1 MIVSAWNKLLIGIVI
16 SNTRYKPVKYLR
28 GETQMYKKIIIAV
41 VCVAAISVLT
51 TGCMTTTQKGT
62 GAGMGIGAALGA
74 GIGALAGDPAL
85 GAAIGAGVGA
95 VGGGL
100 IGDNMDRKREASEKA
115 DLQRQLELE
124 RQSGTGQGQNKID
137 AHYEYV
143 KKRKWVDT
151 STQERVW
158 VEERF
163 EGDRRIEGHYEDR
176 NVPSGNWQ
184 EYEEKVWIPEHYE

>member
-1 MIVSAWNKLLIGIVI
+1 MIENVLNKVH
-16 SNTRYKPVKYLR
+16 YKESVKYLI
-28 GETQMYKKIIIAV
+28 GEKRMYKKIIIAV
-41 VCVAAISVLT
+41 VCVAAISILT

-62 GAGMGIGAALGA
+62 AVGTGVGAGLGA
-74 GIGALAGDPAL
+74 GIGALTGNAGMGAL
-85 GAAIGAGVGA
+85 IGAGAGA
-95 VGGGL
+95 VGGAL
-100 IGDNMDRKREASEKA
+100 VGDNMDKKREAAEKA

-124 RQSGTGQGQNKID
+124 RQSGSSQGQNKVD

-151 STQERVW
+151 SKSERVW
-158 VEERF
+158 VEERI

-176 NVPSGNWQ
+176 NVPSGYWQ

>member
-1 MIVSAWNKLLIGIVI
+1 MIENVLNIVHHKEPVKHLIGEK
-16 SNTRYKPVKYLR
+16 R
-28 GETQMYKKIIIAV
+28 MYKKIIIAV
-41 VCVAAISVLT
+41 ICVAAISVLT

-62 GAGMGIGAALGA
+62 AVGAGAGAALGA
-74 GIGALAGDPAL
+74 GIGALTGSPAM

-95 VGGGL
+95 VGGAL
-100 IGDNMDRKREASEKA
+100 VGDNMDRKREAAEKA

-124 RQSGTGQGQNKID
+124 RQSSSGRGQNKID
-137 AHYEYV
+137 GHYEYV

-151 STQERVW
+151 SKSERVW
-158 VEERF
+158 VEERI

-176 NVPSGNWQ
+176 NVPSGYWQ

>member
-1 MIVSAWNKLLIGIVI
+1 MIENVLNVVHHKE
-16 SNTRYKPVKYLR
+16 PVKHMI
-28 GETQMYKKIIIAV
+28 GEKRMYKKVIIAV
-41 VCVAAISVLT
+41 VCVASIAILS
-51 TGCMTTTQKGT
+51 TGCQMTGTQKGT
-62 GAGMGIGAALGA
+62 AMGAGLGAGLGA
-74 GIGALAGDPAL
+74 GIGALTGNAGM

-100 IGDNMDRKREASEKA
+100 TGDHMDKKREAAEKA

-124 RQSGTGQGQNKID
+124 RQSGSGQGQNKVD

-151 STQERVW
+151 SKSERVW
-158 VEERF
+158 VEERI

-176 NVPSGNWQ
+176 NVPSGYWQ

>member
-1 MIVSAWNKLLIGIVI
+1 
-16 SNTRYKPVKYLR
+16 
-28 GETQMYKKIIIAV
+28 MYKKIIIAV
-41 VCVAAISVLT
+41 VCVAAISILT

-62 GAGMGIGAALGA
+62 VGGAGVGAALGA
-74 GIGALAGDPAL
+74 GIGALAGNAGM

-100 IGDNMDRKREASEKA
+100 IGDNMDKKREESEKA

-124 RQSGTGQGQNKID
+124 RQKAPEGQNKID
-137 AHYEYV
+137 AHYEYI

-151 STQERVW
+151 SESERVW
-158 VEERF
+158 VEERM
-163 EGDRRIEGHYEDR
+163 EDDRRIEGHYEDR
-176 NVPSGNWQ
+176 NVPSGYWQ

>member
-1 MIVSAWNKLLIGIVI
+1 MIENVLNNI
-16 SNTRYKPVKYLR
+16 SKNPFKYLI
-28 GETQMYKKIIIAV
+28 GETQMFKKVIIAV

-62 GAGMGIGAALGA
+62 VGGAGVGAALGA
-74 GIGALAGDPAL
+74 GIGALAGNAGM

-100 IGDNMDRKREASEKA
+100 VGDNMDKKREAAEKA
-115 DLQRQLELE
+115 DLERQLELE
-124 RQSGTGQGQNKID
+124 RQSGSGQGQNKVD
-137 AHYEYV
+137 AHYEYI

-151 STQERVW
+151 SKAERVW
-158 VEERF
+158 VEERI

-176 NVPSGNWQ
+176 NVPSGYWQ